1 MDPAQWTGLVRKVYA
16 AAQEICRERGAPQI
30 DPVHLLSA
38 LLQDPQQLP
47 TQALRKVGTDLTL
60 LHEQVDLEISKFPA
74 QNPPPQYIGP
84 NHACTAVFRQAK
96 TIQTEMKDTHLA
108 VDHLLLAVCE
118 NRTIKH
124 VLQQAGC
131 DYKKIKEVCMKLRAG
146 ARVTGDAADQN
157 FDALTK
163 YGIDFT
169 DLAEQGKLDPVI
181 GRDEEIRRV
190 IRILCRRTK
199 NNPVELYEFF
209 PGVGKSAIVEGLA
222 RRVVE
227 GDVPSSLRC
236 RVISLDLGA
245 LISGAKYRGEF
256 EERLKAVLMEVK
268 NAEGS
273 VILFIDEIHMVMGAG
288 KTDGAMDAA
297 NLLKPMLARG
307 ELRCIGATTLDE
319 YRKHVEKDA
328 AFERRFQQVHVHEPS
343 VSATISI
350 LRGLKD
356 RYAAHHGV
364 RILDSALVEAAQLAD
379 RYITSRFLPDKAI
392 DLMDEACAIA
402 RVQVDSKPEIMD
414 RLERLIFQL
423 EVEATALAKE
433 SDAASQE
440 RLNEVRQEIAKH
452 RETLKPLQLQY
463 TREKETLDELR
474 QLALK
479 EDELKAKIEKAERLG
494 QMDLV
499 AELRY
504 DALPGLQKRLTELR
518 KEQETYEKTHKPLLT
533 EVVGPEQIAD
543 VVHRWTNIPVQK
555 LTQTEKERL
564 LQLKEKLSRR
574 VVGQIAAVTAV
585 SESILRSAAG
595 LARRNKPIGS
605 FLFLGPTG
613 VGKTELC
620 KAVAEEL
627 FDTKERIVRLDMSEY
642 MESHSVARL
651 IGAPPGYVGHEE
663 GGQLT
668 EAVRRNPYSVVL
680 LDEVEKAHHQVWNVL
695 LQVLDEGRLTDSQGR
710 TVDFSNCLLILT
722 SNIGAHHLLA
732 AAENSVAGP
741 EKAEEAF
748 AEAFTKVMKEVRH
761 IFRPELLNRL
771 DDIVAFKALSDTD
784 LKEVMRL
791 QVDEVRQRLREKRID
806 LQLTDRAL
814 EHALEEAFDPAFG
827 ARPLKRYLEKHIVS
841 DLSVMLLNGDLGP
854 DHEAIADWSTTEKKW
869 KWRVTRL
876 HGVEGQAQNEM
887 DADPSVEAGLPRSI
901 SESSRTSSYTGRS
914 EAMHAANTKRFRY

>member
-1 MDPAQWTGLVRKVYA
+1 MDPTGWTELVRKVYA
-16 AAQEICRERGAPQI
+16 GAQDLCRERGSSQI
-30 DPVHLLSA
+30 DPTHLLLI

-47 TQALRKVGTDLTL
+47 SQALRKVGADLPMLQDL
-60 LHEQVDLEISKFPA
+60 LQNEISKFPA
-74 QNPPPQYIGP
+74 QRPPPEYIGP
-84 NHACTAVFRQAK
+84 NHACTAAFRQAK
-96 TIQTEMKDTHLA
+96 AIQLEMKDTHLA
-108 VDHLLLAVCE
+108 VDHLLLAICE
-118 NRTIKH
+118 NRTIKLL
-124 VLQQAGC
+124 LQSAGC
-131 DYKKIKEVCMKLRAG
+131 DYSKLKEICTKLRAG
-146 ARVTGDAADQN
+146 ARVTGEGADQN
-157 FDALTK
+157 FDALAK

-181 GRDEEIRRV
+181 GRDDEIRRV

-199 NNPVELYEFF
+199 NNPVLIGE

-227 GDVPSSLRC
+227 GDVPSSLHC
-236 RVISLDLGA
+236 RIISLDLGA

-256 EERLKAVLMEVK
+256 EERLKAVLTEVK
-268 NAEGS
+268 NAKGS
-273 VILFIDEIHMVMGAG
+273 IILFIDEIHMVMGAG

-402 RVQVDSKPEIMD
+402 RVQVDSKPEVMD
-414 RLERLIFQL
+414 QLERAIFQL

-433 SDAASQE
+433 NDPASAE
-440 RLNEVRQEIAKH
+440 RLSAVREEISKN
-452 RETLKPLQLQY
+452 RESLKPLQMQY
-463 TREKETLDELR
+463 MREKETLNELR

-504 DALPGLQKRLTELR
+504 DALPGLQKRLSELR
-518 KEQETYEKTHKPLLT
+518 KQQEAYEKTTKPLLT

-555 LTQTEKERL
+555 LTQTEKQRL
-564 LQLKEKLSRR
+564 LHLKEKLAKR
-574 VVGQIAAVTAV
+574 VVGQKAAVVAV
-585 SESILRSAAG
+585 SEAILRSAAG

-642 MESHSVARL
+642 MEAHSVSRL

-722 SNIGAHHLLA
+722 SNIGALHLLA
-732 AAENSVAGP
+732 AAEKCSEIKDP
-741 EKAEEAF
+741 KKTEEIF
-748 AEAFTKVMKEVRH
+748 AEAFKKVMKEVRQ

-771 DDIVAFKALSDTD
+771 DDIVAFKALSDND
-784 LKEVMRL
+784 LKDVMRL

-806 LQLTDRAL
+806 LQLTDAAL
-814 EHALEEAFDPAFG
+814 EHALKEAFDPAFG

-841 DLSVMLLNGDLGP
+841 DLSVMILNGILGP
-854 DHEAIADWSTTEKKW
+854 DHEAIADWNESEKECKW
-869 KWRVTRL
+869 HIRRL
-876 HGVEGQAQNEM
+876 HGSDVQNSM
-887 DADPSVEAGLPRSI
+887 DTDASQDVTFERSI
-901 SESSRTSSYTGRS
+901 SEGSRTSSYTGRS

>member
-1 MDPAQWTGLVRKVYA
+1 MDPSQWTDLVKKIFTS
-16 AAQEICRERGAPQI
+16 AQEICRERGAPQI
-30 DPVHLLSA
+30 DPFHLLYA
-38 LLQDPQQLP
+38 LLQDNQQLP
-47 TQALRKVGTDLTL
+47 YQALKKVGTDVL
-60 LHEQVDLEISKFPA
+60 LLQERIELEISKFPA
-74 QNPPPQYIGP
+74 QNPPPEYISL
-84 NHACTAVFRQAK
+84 NHAGNAVFQRAK
-96 TIQTEMKDTHLA
+96 AIQLEMKDTHLA
-108 VDHLLLAVCE
+108 IDHLFLAVCE
-118 NRTIKH
+118 NKS
-124 VLQQAGC
+124 VKKALQDAGC
-131 DYKKIKEVCMKLRAG
+131 DFKKLKDICMKLRAG
-146 ARVTGDAADQN
+146 ARVTGEGGDQN
-157 FDALTK
+157 FDALAK
-163 YGIDFT
+163 YGVDFT

-181 GRDEEIRRV
+181 GRDDEIRRV

-199 NNPVELYEFF
+199 NNPVLIGE

-222 RRVVE
+222 RRIVE

-236 RVISLDLGA
+236 KVISLDLGA

-268 NAEGS
+268 NAAGS
-273 VILFIDEIHMVMGAG
+273 IILFIDEIHMIMGAG
-288 KTDGAMDAA
+288 KAEGAMDAA

-343 VSATISI
+343 VQATISI

-392 DLMDEACAIA
+392 DLMDEACAVA
-402 RVQVDSKPEIMD
+402 RVQVDSKPEEMD
-414 RLERLIFQL
+414 RLERQIFQL

-433 SDAASQE
+433 SDAASVE
-440 RLNEVRQEIAKH
+440 RLREVRQEIAQH

-463 TREKETLDELR
+463 IQEKGTLDELR

-504 DALPGLQKRLTELR
+504 DALPGLQKRLQQLR
-518 KEQETYEKTHKPLLT
+518 EEKEVYEKTHKPLLT

-543 VVHRWTNIPVQK
+543 VVHRWTNIPVHK

-564 LQLKEKLSRR
+564 LCLRDKLAQRI
-574 VVGQIAAVTAV
+574 VGQLPAVIAV

-605 FLFLGPTG
+605 FLFVGPTG

-627 FDTKERIVRLDMSEY
+627 FDSEDRIVRLDMSEY
-642 MESHSVARL
+642 MESHSVSRL

-668 EAVRRNPYSVVL
+668 EAVRRNPYCVVL
-680 LDEVEKAHHQVWNVL
+680 LDEVEKAHHQIWNVL

-710 TVDFSNCLLILT
+710 TVDFANCLLILT
-722 SNIGAHHLLA
+722 SNIGANYLLA
-732 AAENSVAGP
+732 ASEDTENSEIAY
-741 EKAEEAF
+741 EIAF
-748 AEAFTKVMKEVRH
+748 GKVMKEVRQV
-761 IFRPELLNRL
+761 FRPELLNRL
-771 DDIVAFKALSDTD
+771 DDIVAFQALTD
-784 LKEVMRL
+784 KNLKEVMRL
-791 QVDEVRQRLREKRID
+791 QVEEVRHRLREKRID
-806 LQLTDRAL
+806 LQLTDAAL
-814 EHALEEAFDPAFG
+814 QHALEEAFDPAFG

-841 DLSVMLLNGDLGP
+841 ELSVMILGGELGP
-854 DHEAIADWSTTEKKW
+854 DHEAICDWSPSEKKW
-869 KWRVTRL
+869 KWKITRL
-876 HGVEGQAQNEM
+876 NGTHCDAQNNM
-887 DADPSVEAGLPRSI
+887 DTDAGVDSDLPRSI
-901 SESSRTSSYTGRS
+901 SQGSRTSSYTGRS

>member
-1 MDPAQWTGLVRKVYA
+1 MDPASWTGLVRKAYT
-16 AAQEICRERGAPQI
+16 AAQDICRERGAPQI
-30 DPVHLLSA
+30 DPLHLLAA

-47 TQALRKVGTDLTL
+47 TQALRKVGTDLPL
-60 LHEQVDLEISKFPA
+60 LHEKVDLEISKFPA
-74 QNPPPQYIGP
+74 QNPPPEYIGP

-118 NRTIKH
+118 NRTVKH
-124 VLQQAGC
+124 VLQAAGC
-131 DYKKIKEVCMKLRAG
+131 EYKKLKEVCTKIRAG
-146 ARVTGDAADQN
+146 ARVTGEGADQN

-199 NNPVELYEFF
+199 NNPVLIGE

-364 RILDSALVEAAQLAD
+364 RILDSALVEAAQLA
-379 RYITSRFLPDKAI
+379 
-392 DLMDEACAIA
+392 
-402 RVQVDSKPEIMD
+402 
-414 RLERLIFQL
+414 
-423 EVEATALAKE
+423 VEATALSKE
-433 SDAASQE
+433 GDAASQD
-440 RLNEVRQEIAKH
+440 RLSEVRQEIAKH

-504 DALPGLQKRLTELR
+504 DALPGLQKRLMELR
-518 KEQETYEKTHKPLLT
+518 KEQEMYEKTHKPLLT

-564 LQLKEKLSRR
+564 LRLKEKLSQR
-574 VVGQIAAVTAV
+574 VVGQLPAVTAV
-585 SESILRSAAG
+585 SESILSGIHSAIFASVYC
-595 LARRNKPIGS
+595 S
-605 FLFLGPTG
+605 FYQQTG

-620 KAVAEEL
+620 KVVAEEL

-642 MESHSVARL
+642 MEAHSVARL

-732 AAENSVAGP
+732 AAEKTPVAGP
-741 EKAEEAF
+741 EKAEAIFTEAF
-748 AEAFTKVMKEVRH
+748 AKVMKEVRQL
-761 IFRPELLNRL
+761 FRPELLNRL
-771 DDIVAFKALSDTD
+771 DDIVAFKALSDSD

-791 QVDEVRQRLREKRID
+791 QVEEVRQRLREKRID

-841 DLSVMLLNGDLGP
+841 DLSVMLLSGELGS
-854 DHEAIADWSTTEKKW
+854 DHEAIADWSEAENKW
-869 KWRVTRL
+869 KWRITRL
-876 HGVEGQAQNEM
+876 HAAEGEGHEM
-887 DADPSVEAGLPRSI
+887 ETDALGDGLARSI
-901 SESSRTSSYTGRS
+901 SQSSRTSSYTGRS
-914 EAMHAANTKRFRY
+914 EAMHAANTKRFREAEMLSSAPGSAGPVRRQRTTNKAREMVR

>member
-1 MDPAQWTGLVRKVYA
+1 MDPALWTDLVRKVFT
-16 AAQEICRERGAPQI
+16 AAQDLCRDRGAPQI
-30 DPVHLLSA
+30 DPLHLMAA
-38 LLQDPQQLP
+38 LLQDTQQIP
-47 TQALRKVGTDLTL
+47 TQALKKVGTDVPL
-60 LHEQVDLEISKFPA
+60 LIERIDAEIAKFPA
-74 QNPPPQYIGP
+74 QKPPPEYIGP
-84 NHACTAVFRQAK
+84 NHACSAALRQAK
-96 TIQTEMKDTHLA
+96 AFQTEMSKDTLTQQTLAGHRLSVQAEDTHLA
-108 VDHLLLAVCE
+108 VDHLLLGVCE
-118 NRTIKH
+118 NHGVKRA
-124 VLQQAGC
+124 LQAAGC
-131 DYKKIKEVCMKLRAG
+131 DFKKLKDVCMKLRAG
-146 ARVTGDAADQN
+146 ARVTGEGGDQN
-157 FDALTK
+157 FDALAK
-163 YGIDFT
+163 YGVDFT

-199 NNPVELYEFF
+199 NNPVLIGE
-209 PGVGKSAIVEGLA
+209 PGKRGPTSRVGKSAIVEGLA
-222 RRVVE
+222 RRIVE
-227 GDVPSSLRC
+227 GDVPSSLHC

-268 NAEGS
+268 NAKGS
-273 VILFIDEIHMVMGAG
+273 IILFIDEIHMVMGAG

-364 RILDSALVEAAQLAD
+364 RILDTALVEAAQLAD
-379 RYITSRFLPDKAI
+379 RYITTRFLPDKAI

-402 RVQVDSKPEIMD
+402 RVQVDSKPEVMD
-414 RLERLIFQL
+414 RLERHIFQL
-423 EVEATALAKE
+423 GNHVRALVCGF
-433 SDAASQE
+433 
-440 RLNEVRQEIAKH
+440 L
-452 RETLKPLQLQY
+452 
-463 TREKETLDELR
+463 
-474 QLALK
+474 
-479 EDELKAKIEKAERLG
+479 
-494 QMDLV
+494 
-499 AELRY
+499 
-504 DALPGLQKRLTELR
+504 
-518 KEQETYEKTHKPLLT
+518 

-543 VVHRWTNIPVQK
+543 VVHRWTNIPVHK
-555 LTQTEKERL
+555 LTQSEKERL
-564 LQLKEKLSRR
+564 LCLKNKLSRR
-574 VVGQIAAVTAV
+574 VVGQMPAVIAV
-585 SESILRSAAG
+585 SEAILRSAAG

-627 FDTKERIVRLDMSEY
+627 FDTSERIVRLDMSEY

-722 SNIGAHHLLA
+722 SNIGAHYLLA
-732 AAENSVAGP
+732 AAEQSSSMENSTMAHAAY
-741 EKAEEAF
+741 KDAF
-748 AEAFTKVMKEVRH
+748 EKVMKEVRQ

-771 DDIVAFKALSDTD
+771 DDVVAFQALTD
-784 LKEVMRL
+784 NNLKEASYKHCELLYRVMRL
-791 QVDEVRQRLREKRID
+791 QVDEVRHRLREKRID
-806 LQLTDRAL
+806 LQLTDAAL
-814 EHALEEAFDPAFG
+814 QHALEEAFDPAFG

-841 DLSVMLLNGDLGP
+841 QLSVLILNGDLGP
-854 DHEAIADWSTTEKKW
+854 DHEAVADWSFMEKKW
-869 KWRVTRL
+869 KWRVARL
-876 HGVEGQAQNEM
+876 HGLEDEEVQNQMET
-887 DADPSVEAGLPRSI
+887 DAFPRSI
-901 SESSRTSSYTGRS
+901 SESSRSSSYTGRS

>member
-1 MDPAQWTGLVRKVYA
+1 MDPASWTGLVRKVYTT
-16 AAQEICRERGAPQI
+16 AQDICRERGAPQI
-30 DPVHLLSA
+30 DPLHLLAA

-47 TQALRKVGTDLTL
+47 TQALRRVGADLPL

-74 QNPPPQYIGP
+74 QNPPPEYIGP

-118 NRTIKH
+118 NRTVKH
-124 VLQQAGC
+124 ALQAAGC
-131 DYKKIKEVCMKLRAG
+131 DFKKLKEVCMKIRAG
-146 ARVTGDAADQN
+146 ARVTGEGADQN

-199 NNPVELYEFF
+199 NNPVLIGE
-209 PGVGKSAIVEGLA
+209 P
-222 RRVVE
+222 
-227 GDVPSSLRC
+227 
-236 RVISLDLGA
+236 VISLDLGA

-423 EVEATALAKE
+423 EVEATALSKE

-440 RLNEVRQEIAKH
+440 RLTEVRQEIAKH

-504 DALPGLQKRLTELR
+504 DALPGLQKRLMELR
-518 KEQETYEKTHKPLLT
+518 KVQETYEKTHKPLLT

-564 LQLKEKLSRR
+564 LRLKEKLSQR
-574 VVGQIAAVTAV
+574 VVGQLPAVIAV

-642 MESHSVARL
+642 MEAHSVARL

-732 AAENSVAGP
+732 ASEKCSIAGP
-741 EKAEEAF
+741 EKAEAIF
-748 AEAFTKVMKEVRH
+748 AEAFAKVMKEVRQL
-761 IFRPELLNRL
+761 FRPELLNRL
-771 DDIVAFKALSDTD
+771 DDIVAFKALSDSD
-784 LKEVMRL
+784 LKAVMRL
-791 QVDEVRQRLREKRID
+791 QVEEVRHRLREKRID

-841 DLSVMLLNGDLGP
+841 ELSVMLLSGNLGP
-854 DHEAIADWSTTEKKW
+854 DHEAIADWSDEENKW
-869 KWRVTRL
+869 KWRITRL
-876 HGVEGQAQNEM
+876 HATEGEGQNEM
-887 DADPSVEAGLPRSI
+887 ETDAFGDGLARSI
-901 SESSRTSSYTGRS
+901 SQSSRTSSYTGRS

>member
-1 MDPAQWTGLVRKVYA
+1 MDPALWTDLVKKIFT
-16 AAQEICRERGAPQI
+16 AAQDLCREKGAPQI
-30 DPVHLLSA
+30 DPIHLMAA
-38 LLQDPQQLP
+38 LLQDPQQIP
-47 TQALRKVGTDLTL
+47 TQALKKVGTDVPL
-60 LHEQVDLEISKFPA
+60 LIERIDAEIAKFPA
-74 QNPPPQYIGP
+74 QKPPPEYIGP
-84 NHACTAVFRQAK
+84 NHACSAVLRQAK
-96 TIQTEMKDTHLA
+96 AFQTEMKDTHLA
-108 VDHLLLAVCE
+108 VDHLVLAVCE
-118 NRTIKH
+118 NRGVKQA
-124 VLQQAGC
+124 LQAAGC
-131 DYKKIKEVCMKLRAG
+131 DFKKLKDVCLKLRAG
-146 ARVTGDAADQN
+146 ARVTGEGGDQN
-157 FDALTK
+157 FDALAK
-163 YGIDFT
+163 YGVDFT
-169 DLAEQGKLDPVI
+169 DLAEQGKLDPKNEKQPSPHW
-181 GRDEEIRRV
+181 GARQAAT
-190 IRILCRRTK
+190 ILVLLTALGSTFPKAESTAFCS
-199 NNPVELYEFF
+199 PCAYWC

-222 RRVVE
+222 RRIVE
-227 GDVPSSLRC
+227 GDVPSTLHC
-236 RVISLDLGA
+236 RVVSLDLGA

-268 NAEGS
+268 NAKGS
-273 VILFIDEIHMVMGAG
+273 IILFIDEIHMVMGAG

-364 RILDSALVEAAQLAD
+364 RILDTALVEAAHLAD

-392 DLMDEACAIA
+392 DLMDEACAIT
-402 RVQVDSKPEIMD
+402 RVQVDSKPE
-414 RLERLIFQL
+414 
-423 EVEATALAKE
+423 
-433 SDAASQE
+433 
-440 RLNEVRQEIAKH
+440 
-452 RETLKPLQLQY
+452 LQY

-504 DALPGLQKRLTELR
+504 DALPGLQKRLAELR
-518 KEQETYEKTHKPLLT
+518 KQQEAYEKTHKPLLT

-543 VVHRWTNIPVQK
+543 VVHRWTNIPVHK
-555 LTQTEKERL
+555 LTQSEKERL
-564 LQLKEKLSRR
+564 LCLKDKLSRR
-574 VVGQIAAVTAV
+574 VVGQTPAVIAV
-585 SESILRSAAG
+585 SEAILRSAAG

-627 FDTKERIVRLDMSEY
+627 FDTSERIVRLDMSEY

-680 LDEVEKAHHQVWNVL
+680 LDEVEKAHHQVGDSVLMGNAFLIELSLSTLVLILLRLACHKRVRECLWAWRRGVRCTGVLSMVQVWNVL

-722 SNIGAHHLLA
+722 SNIGAHYLLA
-732 AAENSVAGP
+732 AAE
-741 EKAEEAF
+741 
-748 AEAFTKVMKEVRH
+748 
-761 IFRPELLNRL
+761 
-771 DDIVAFKALSDTD
+771 
-784 LKEVMRL
+784 
-791 QVDEVRQRLREKRID
+791 Q
-806 LQLTDRAL
+806 
-814 EHALEEAFDPAFG
+814 
-827 ARPLKRYLEKHIVS
+827 
-841 DLSVMLLNGDLGP
+841 
-854 DHEAIADWSTTEKKW
+854 
-869 KWRVTRL
+869 
-876 HGVEGQAQNEM
+876 
-887 DADPSVEAGLPRSI
+887 
-901 SESSRTSSYTGRS
+901 TSSANGAFRLLANGTV
-914 EAMHAANTKRFRY
+914 AAT

>member
-1 MDPAQWTGLVRKVYA
+1 MDPASWTGLVRKVYT
-16 AAQEICRERGAPQI
+16 AAQEICQERGAPQI
-30 DPVHLLSA
+30 DPLHLLAA

-47 TQALRKVGTDLTL
+47 TQALRKVGADLPL

-74 QNPPPQYIGP
+74 QKPPPEYIGP

-96 TIQTEMKDTHLA
+96 AIQTEMKDTHLA

-118 NRTIKH
+118 NRTVKH
-124 VLQQAGC
+124 ALQAAGC
-131 DYKKIKEVCMKLRAG
+131 DYKKLKEVCMKIRAG
-146 ARVTGDAADQN
+146 ARVTGEGADQN

-199 NNPVELYEFF
+199 NNPVLIGE

-364 RILDSALVEAAQLAD
+364 RILDSALVEAAQLA
-379 RYITSRFLPDKAI
+379 
-392 DLMDEACAIA
+392 
-402 RVQVDSKPEIMD
+402 VQ
-414 RLERLIFQL
+414 
-423 EVEATALAKE
+423 VEATALSKE

-440 RLNEVRQEIAKH
+440 RLNEVRHEIAMH

-463 TREKETLDELR
+463 TREKATLDELR

-504 DALPGLQKRLTELR
+504 DALPGLQKRLMELR
-518 KEQETYEKTHKPLLT
+518 KEQEQYEKTHKPLLT

-564 LQLKEKLSRR
+564 LRLKEKLSQR
-574 VVGQIAAVTAV
+574 VVGQLPAVIAV

-620 KAVAEEL
+620 KVVAEEL

-642 MESHSVARL
+642 MEAHSVARL

-732 AAENSVAGP
+732 AAEKSSLAGS
-741 EKAEEAF
+741 EEADAIFTEAF
-748 AEAFTKVMKEVRH
+748 AKVMKEVRQL
-761 IFRPELLNRL
+761 FRPELLNRL
-771 DDIVAFKALSDTD
+771 DDIVAFKALSDSD
-784 LKEVMRL
+784 LKQVMRL
-791 QVDEVRQRLREKRID
+791 QVEEVRQRLREKRID

-841 DLSVMLLNGDLGP
+841 DLSVMLLSGDLGP
-854 DHEAIADWSTTEKKW
+854 DHEAIADWSEEENKW
-869 KWRVTRL
+869 KWHITRL
-876 HGVEGQAQNEM
+876 HAADGEAQNEM
-887 DADPSVEAGLPRSI
+887 DTDALGETALGRSI
-901 SESSRTSSYTGRS
+901 SQSSRTSSYTGRS

>member
-1 MDPAQWTGLVRKVYA
+1 MDPSSWTGLVRKVYT
-16 AAQEICRERGAPQI
+16 AAQDICRERGAPQI
-30 DPVHLLSA
+30 DPLHLLAA

-47 TQALRKVGTDLTL
+47 TQALRKVGADMTL

-74 QNPPPQYIGP
+74 QNPPPEYVGP

-118 NRTIKH
+118 NRTVKH
-124 VLQQAGC
+124 ALQAAGC
-131 DYKKIKEVCMKLRAG
+131 DYKKLKEVCMKIRAG
-146 ARVTGDAADQN
+146 ARVTGEGADQN

-163 YGIDFT
+163 YGVDFT

-199 NNPVELYEFF
+199 NNPVLIGE

-273 VILFIDEIHMVMGAG
+273 IILFIDEIHMVMGAG

-402 RVQVDSKPEIMD
+402 RVQVDSKPEVMD
-414 RLERLIFQL
+414 RLERFIFQL
-423 EVEATALAKE
+423 EVEATALSKE

-440 RLNEVRQEIAKH
+440 RLTEVRQEIAKH
-452 RETLKPLQLQY
+452 RETLKPLQIQY

-504 DALPGLQKRLTELR
+504 DALPGLQKRLMELR
-518 KEQETYEKTHKPLLT
+518 KEQEMYEKTHKPLLT

-564 LQLKEKLSRR
+564 LRLREKLSQR
-574 VVGQIAAVTAV
+574 VVGQLPAVIAV

-620 KAVAEEL
+620 KVVAEEL

-642 MESHSVARL
+642 MEAHSVARL

-732 AAENSVAGP
+732 AAEKSSIGGQD
-741 EKAEEAF
+741 KAEAIFTEAF
-748 AEAFTKVMKEVRH
+748 AKVMKEVRQL
-761 IFRPELLNRL
+761 FRPELLNRL
-771 DDIVAFKALSDTD
+771 DDIVAFKALSDSD
-784 LKEVMRL
+784 LIEVMRL
-791 QVDEVRQRLREKRID
+791 QVEEVRHRLREKRID

-841 DLSVMLLNGDLGP
+841 DLSVMLLSGELGP
-854 DHEAIADWSTTEKKW
+854 DHEAVADWSDEERKW
-869 KWRVTRL
+869 KWRITRL
-876 HGVEGQAQNEM
+876 HAPEGEAQNEM
-887 DADPSVEAGLPRSI
+887 ETDALGDGLARSI
-901 SESSRTSSYTGRS
+901 SQSSRTSSYTGRS